1 MSVIGTKRTFKVL
14 QRMSASLIGRLGS
27 SAFRLS
33 TSAVS
38 TSLAGSRFSSESAPR
53 PFHHGIRERGRTIY
67 WAALPSDERQVQRTL
82 RTHLIHRP
90 ARDIMPPRGGTR
102 VSPIRFD
109 YVQLSRCNSV
119 LAPAELG
126 AIDPDAVHD
135 DGQATRQRDDCLFH
149 AAAPGNLHRPGLE
162 PGPFR

>member
-1 MSVIGTKRTFKVL
+1 MGFENEV
-14 QRMSASLIGRLGS
+14 
-27 SAFRLS
+27 
-33 TSAVS
+33 
-38 TSLAGSRFSSESAPR
+38 E
-53 PFHHGIRERGRTIY
+53 TIY

-109 YVQLSRCNSV
+109 YVRLSRCNSV

-126 AIDPDAVHD
+126 AIDCQKTYRKPRAYASSHQNGDV
-135 DGQATRQRDDCLFH
+135 
-149 AAAPGNLHRPGLE
+149 
-162 PGPFR
+162 